1 MGRKRERAGSGKAAV
16 LFLLCFILAAEPS
29 GAALAAVTASGTQT
43 GSQAQSETVQETQ
56 ADTKKEA
63 DSSLK
68 EVRLKGLKKSINKAV
83 SGKTVIKDTVTVSP
97 AHACKLKLQYYNT
110 STGKWKT
117 AKTFKLKK
125 SGSGK
130 IKLVYSSYWKR
141 AKQTKW
147 RVVIP
152 AAGGYQKYI
161 SETVTITSSRPVK
174 PGISIGAKGAVVIR
188 ASDGYVI
195 YGKKKN
201 KKLPNA
207 STTKM
212 MTALLTI
219 EKGNL
224 DSITKISKKAAATG
238 WGCLYAKAGTKFKV
252 RDLLNVMLVHSSNDA
267 ASCLAEYNA
276 GSISKFAAKMTQ
288 RAKQLGAKNTN
299 FCNPHGLHE
308 SKHYSSAYDL
318 AMIQR
323 ECIRHQTYL
332 DIVKKYSYSFST
344 ASSPKV
350 HYSFGST
357 DELLGYDSG
366 FLGGKT
372 GYTEEAGCCFC
383 GIYRY
388 QGVTYL
394 FSVLGN
400 VSSAGRWN
408 DCRTLIEFIKRN
420 YR

>member
-1 MGRKRERAGSGKAAV
+1 MGRKTKRAGSYKAGA
-16 LFLLCFILAAEPS
+16 LLLLCIMLSAEPAGAAFAATPAS
-29 GAALAAVTASGTQT
+29 GAQT
-43 GSQAQSETVQETQ
+43 GSQTQSGTAKDTQ
-56 ADTKKEA
+56 TGTAA
-63 DSSLK
+63 AASSSLQ
-68 EVRLKGLKKSINKAV
+68 EVRLKGLKKSIKKAV
-83 SGKTVIKDTVTVSP
+83 SAKTVIKDTVTVSP
-97 AHACKLKLQYYNT
+97 AHACKVKLQYYRT
-110 STGKWKT
+110 SDGKWKT
-117 AKTFKLKK
+117 AKTFKIKK
-125 SGSGK
+125 NSSGK
-130 IKLVYSSYWKR
+130 VRLAYTSYWKT

-152 AAGGYQKYI
+152 ASGEYKKFV
-161 SETVTITSSRPVK
+161 SDTVTITSTRPVK
-174 PGISIGAKGAVVIR
+174 PGISIGARSAVIIR

-195 YGKKKN
+195 YGKKKH

-276 GSISKFAAKMTQ
+276 GSIRKFAVKMTQ

-332 DIVKKYSYSFST
+332 DIVKKHSYSFST

-350 HYSFGST
+350 QYSFYTT
-357 DELLGYDSG
+357 DDLLGYDSG

-372 GYTEEAGCCFC
+372 GYTEEAGLCFC

-400 VSSAGRWN
+400 PSSAGRWN
-408 DCRTLIEFIKRN
+408 DCKTLIEFIKRN